1 MLAEQSKNGD
11 YQALKEL
18 VEAHLSF
25 VVKIAKQFQGYG
37 LSLEDLIDEG
47 NRGLVEATKC
57 FNSSKGLNFRSYAFW
72 WVRHTIMMALVK
84 RSQEQEWSGSL
95 GSGGGGYHG

>member
-11 YQALKEL
+11 HQALREL

-84 RSQEQEWSGSL
+84 QSQGQEWSGGL